1 MQNPLRLPSAKRNSS
16 PKRRRREIPEQPAKR
31 GGRGGRRG
39 LSRARLPSTTRSRE
53 TRRAGGA
60 GPGPS
65 SRRETPESSGGGTQ
79 ALSSRLIGCAGDGL
93 FSLTSRSPN
102 RAQAYPGVCSGSG
115 RGKREAR
122 MRLVLQSPA
131 QPKGWG
137 RLKSLNESS
146 LRKLRWILEL
156 PTLGASG

>member
-1 MQNPLRLPSAKRNSS
+1 MKCRRRERRVKIPKVQNPLRLPSAKRNSS

-39 LSRARLPSTTRSRE
+39 LSRARLHCTTRSRE
-53 TRRAGGA
+53 PRRAGGA

-79 ALSSRLIGCAGDGL
+79 ALSSRPIGCAGDGL

-102 RAQAYPGVCSGSG
+102 RAQAYLGVCSERG
-115 RGKREAR
+115 RGKGEAR
-122 MRLVLQSPA
+122 IRLVLHSPA
-131 QPKGWG
+131 HSTGWG
-137 RLKSLNESS
+137 RLKMDS
-146 LRKLRWILEL
+146 
-156 PTLGASG
+156 